1 MPDYPTQSSTSNI
14 HTEARVSPGLLTP
27 RNVVKKLVEISVDL
41 LFPPR
46 CAGCG
51 RIDTFW
57 CAECQNK
64 LDQIPYPEQ
73 VRPLP
78 PLTGITS
85 TAPHMG
91 VIREAV
97 QGLKYENAHSVA
109 IPLGERLTLHLAAQ
123 NWTVDILVPV
133 PLHTSRLAERGY
145 NQSQLLGEQVA
156 KHMAIPCSPAALHR
170 ERHTQSQVTM
180 SAAARLTNV
189 QNAFSADPNLVKNRV
204 ILVIDDVYTT
214 GATLSACAEALLAS
228 GAVAV
233 YGLTVTV
240 ARI

>member
-1 MPDYPTQSSTSNI
+1 MPENTSMSSAI
-14 HTEARVSPGLLTP
+14 TEAQAKLGLFAPL
-27 RNVVKKLVEISVDL
+27 NLFKNLAQLSIDL

-57 CAECQNK
+57 CDSCQNK
-64 LDQIPYPEQ
+64 LDQIPYPEK

-78 PLTGITS
+78 PLTDITA
-85 TAPHMG
+85 TAPHIG

-97 QGLKYENAHSVA
+97 QGLKYENARSVA
-109 IPLGERLTLHLAAQ
+109 IPLGERLANQLAAQ
-123 NWTVDILVPV
+123 NWMVDMLVPV
-133 PLHTSRLAERGY
+133 PLHTSRLRERGY

-156 KHMAIPCSPAALHR
+156 KHMAIPCSPAALQR
-170 ERHTQSQVTM
+170 DKHTQSQVTM
-180 SAAARLTNV
+180 SADARLTNV
-189 QNAFSADPNLVKNRV
+189 KNAFSANPNLVKNRV
-204 ILVIDDVYTT
+204 VLVIDDVYTT

-228 GAVAV
+228 GAAAV